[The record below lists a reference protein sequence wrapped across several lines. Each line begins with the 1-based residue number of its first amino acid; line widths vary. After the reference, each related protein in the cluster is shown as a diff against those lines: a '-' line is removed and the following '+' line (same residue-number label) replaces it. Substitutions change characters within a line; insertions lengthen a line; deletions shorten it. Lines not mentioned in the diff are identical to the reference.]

1 MTSPP
6 SSPGQ
11 SGPLSPDEFAM
22 NESATH
28 LRASDPV
35 DVAAMAWH
43 GRREQGL
50 GTDDEAQFRL
60 WLATDPAHR
69 AAFSRLDE
77 SLRMLRA
84 LPAERTAQLHRARPQ
99 QQSGPAAAAPTS
111 APTSAPVS
119 TPASTPASPPPARP
133 GLGARLAAALTVR
146 PAALAF
152 CCVALLAVGA
162 GWRQWWQQPTFE
174 QVYTA
179 QRGRL
184 LDVALPDGS
193 RLTLDSATR
202 VEVTMY
208 RDRRLVRLPDGQ
220 AMFGV
225 ARDAARPFTVLAGPA
240 RVTVLGTRF
249 AVRCR
254 DCEGQAAEVD
264 IEVEEG
270 RVGVAR
276 ALDGDAG
283 AVTTAQL
290 RAGQFVR
297 VSTAAGLGAVAA
309 VSPGGI
315 APWRK
320 GLIRFV
326 STPLAE
332 AVREFERY
340 GAVDLVIADPEVARM
355 PIGGSYRAD
364 NPAAFAQALP
374 HILPVRLV
382 RRADGKAEVV
392 GAQ

>member
-6 SSPGQ
+6 PSTGQ

-22 NESATH
+22 NEAAAH

-50 GTDDEAQFRL
+50 DADDEALFRL
-60 WLATDPAHR
+60 WLAADPAHL
-69 AAFSRLDE
+69 AAFSGLDE
-77 SLRMLRA
+77 SLRMLRG
-84 LPAERTAQLHRARPQ
+84 LPAERTAHLRRAHPQ
-99 QQSGPAAAAPTS
+99 
-111 APTSAPVS
+111 
-119 TPASTPASPPPARP
+119 PASTPVLTPASAPASPPRARP

-152 CCVALLAVGA
+152 CCVALLAVGV
-162 GWRQWWQQPTFE
+162 GWRQWWRQPTFE

-179 QRGRL
+179 QRGQL

-193 RLTLDSATR
+193 QLTLDTGTR
-202 VEVTMY
+202 VEVTLY
-208 RDRRLVRLPDGQ
+208 RDRRLVRLPRGQ
-220 AMFGV
+220 AMFSV
-225 ARDAARPFTVLAGPA
+225 ARDTARPFTVLAGPA

-270 RVGVAR
+270 RVGVGR
-276 ALDGDAG
+276 AGLDGDGGAG
-283 AVTTAQL
+283 HADPAAQL

-297 VSTAAGLGAVAA
+297 VSGAAGLGAVAA
-309 VSPGGI
+309 VNPGGI

-340 GAVDLVIADPEVARM
+340 GAVNLVVADPEVALMR
-355 PIGGSYRAD
+355 IGGSYRAGS
-364 NPAAFAQALP
+364 PAAFAQALP

-382 RRADGKAEVV
+382 RRADGMTEVV
-392 GAQ
+392 RAK